1 MQFGR
6 SDTVKLPK
14 ATSQKTDANLSRLKL
29 AINLGGIVACF
40 VTSLS
45 YYSLIHKPLQEKAEA
60 DHQRV
65 NQVRGLLGE
74 AMKLRKQRAALST
87 EQRALEKLVAGVH
100 ERLPAT
106 AEDGEFLAVAAQVAE
121 DEGLQIIDY
130 QRGQATTKDG
140 HSQIDLGLK
149 CIGDYAG
156 LCRFLTRLEEMP
168 RVSNV
173 TQLRLQTLP
182 GKKLYPVEIRLVLY
196 YGLETKLADTDLTA
210 RKAS

>member
-1 MQFGR
+1 
-6 SDTVKLPK
+6 VKIQNAIGNADVK
-14 ATSQKTDANLSRLKL
+14 FRGLKL
-29 AINLGGIVACF
+29 AINLGGIFA
-40 VTSLS
+40 SLVIS
-45 YYSLIHKPLQEKAEA
+45 LTYYFQIHTPLEEQAEA

-65 NQVRGLLGE
+65 EQVRDLLGE
-74 AMKLRKQRAALST
+74 AVELRKQRATLLE
-87 EQRALEKLVAGVH
+87 EQQALEKLVEGVH

-106 AEDGEFLAVAAQVAE
+106 ADDGEFLAVAAQVAKE
-121 DEGLQIIDY
+121 EGLQIIDY
-130 QRGQATTKDG
+130 QRGQAALKEG

-182 GKKLYPVEIRLVLY
+182 GKSVYPVEIRLVLY
-196 YGLETKLADTDLTA
+196 YGLETKLAIAGETA
-210 RKAS
+210 RKSS